1 MQYGPQ
7 LTAIRLVVGLTTYI
21 EFVVV
26 ALATR
31 RATTSRLQ
39 TYLTTNRLQT
49 PSTTKNWAEGHDL
62 KCLKPLCNMAHN

>member
-1 MQYGPQ
+1 MRYGPQ
-7 LTAIRLVVGLTTYI
+7 LTAIRLVVGLTTYV

-49 PSTTKNWAEGHDL
+49 PSTTKKLGRG
-62 KCLKPLCNMAHN
+62 P